1 MSEYWISQPNFGT
14 TTMKS
19 TVVHTPR
26 NVDLPVHVVLKEAE
40 NKNNNR
46 KRKCLCLSVWLI
58 GLLLLTAGAVVV
70 AHFLMPETF
79 VGGSNNDSFRQ
90 VSTCSDILPLEDK
103 VRNAEIILVGAI
115 LPNMS
120 VEVVKMIKGQPFV
133 NWPKLH
139 KSECFEQSATRQIF
153 FLAPERQGR
162 SVVAENEDFFMP
174 KYQALIATPKVVEIV
189 EKLAAEF
196 GEKVLLVT
204 PQPVMTFETSTEGKL
219 FLLCVITFE
228 IGAKLKNSMK

>member
-1 MSEYWISQPNFGT
+1 MSEYWISQPNFS
-14 TTMKS
+14 MKS

-26 NVDLPVHVVLKEAE
+26 NVDLPVHVVLKE
-40 NKNNNR
+40 NKNNR
-46 KRKCLCLSVWLI
+46 KRKCLCLSIWLV
-58 GLLLLTAGAVVV
+58 GLLLLTAGAIVV
-70 AHFLMPETF
+70 AHFLMPESFTA
-79 VGGSNNDSFRQ
+79 DSDTDSYRQ
-90 VSTCSDILPLEDK
+90 VSTCSDMLPLEDK

-162 SVVAENEDFFMP
+162 SVDNEDFFMP

-189 EKLAAEF
+189 EKLAFEYKDK
-196 GEKVLLVT
+196 EEIRLVT
-204 PQPVMTFETSTEGKL
+204 PQPVINIEASTEGKL
-219 FLLCVITFE
+219 FMLITLE
-228 IGAKLKNSMK
+228 GMK